1 MAVNPPVV
9 ATATTSARFRIN
21 NAKFYVPVVTLSIDD
36 NIKFLKNIKQGFKR
50 TICWKKYR
58 SKITT
63 QPKNNNLDYLMD
75 PAFRNINRLFAL
87 SFKNGDNDP
96 TRNSFDKYDIPLVEI
111 KYFNALIDNKAF
123 FDHPV
128 GKSKQEAYGKLL
140 EMLRN
145 DDYTT
150 GSLLDFLYHQNY
162 YKLIVI
168 DLSRQTNMSFP
179 QQINFAGKLE
189 EGDGA
194 TVFLLLKSSIQA
206 SKYWSPGP
214 PKDVLFQ
221 RPQDVLGD
229 PI

>member
-1 MAVNPPVV
+1 MTGNPPVA

-21 NAKFYVPVVTLSIDD
+21 NAKSYAPVVTLSIDD

-50 TICWKKYR
+50 TISWKKYR

-75 PAFRNINRLFAL
+75 PTFRNINRLFVL

-96 TRNSFDKYDIPLVEI
+96 TRNSFDKYYIPLVKI
-111 KYFNALIDNKAF
+111 KYFNALIDNKPF
-123 FDHPV
+123 FDQPV
-128 GKSKQEAYGKLL
+128 KSKQETYGKLI
-140 EMLRN
+140 EMSRN
-145 DDYTT
+145 GGYTT